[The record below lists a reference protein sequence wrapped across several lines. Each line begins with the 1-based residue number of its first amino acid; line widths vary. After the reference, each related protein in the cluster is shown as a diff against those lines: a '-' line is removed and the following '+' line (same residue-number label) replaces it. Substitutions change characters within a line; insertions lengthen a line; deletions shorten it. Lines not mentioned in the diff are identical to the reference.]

1 MAVAGAVLAMLLTAC
16 SSDAGTSGSL
26 NSFCDSARA
35 AKGSADAQQEL
46 FNLDEAPTP
55 AKVQPAIEDFATKFA
70 AMSTSAPSAIKPDV
84 DTLNNAA
91 QQLLDV
97 VKRNDFD
104 VVAMIAKPE
113 FTALSDTFS
122 SAEYQAAQGRFQDY
136 IDANC
141 GITATTGT

>member
-1 MAVAGAVLAMLLTAC
+1 VAGLLLAVLLAAC
-16 SSDAGTSGSL
+16 SSDAGTTGSVS
-26 NSFCDSARA
+26 SFCDSARA

-55 AKVQPAIEDFATKFA
+55 AKVQPAIEDVAAQFAM
-70 AMSTSAPSAIKPDV
+70 MSTSAPSAIKSDI
-84 DTLNNAA
+84 DTLNKAA

-97 VKRNDFD
+97 VKRNNFD

-113 FTALSDTFS
+113 FAALSDTFS
-122 SAEYQAAQGRFQDY
+122 GTEYQAAQGRFQDY